1 MHFYPA
7 MGSAA
12 KRGKT
17 ASAPDAPR
25 GAPWHHRPG
34 TTGATGNG
42 DPDMHTRSVFPLI
55 ATALTALVIGGGTAG
70 AVLAAS
76 PGAHAATGQATTA
89 TRSGGIQLDAHTWCI
104 PNRTCP

>member
-1 MHFYPA
+1 
-7 MGSAA
+7 
-12 KRGKT
+12 
-17 ASAPDAPR
+17 
-25 GAPWHHRPG
+25 
-34 TTGATGNG
+34 
-42 DPDMHTRSVFPLI
+42 MHTRRVFPLI

-76 PGAHAATGQATTA
+76 PGAHAATVQATTA